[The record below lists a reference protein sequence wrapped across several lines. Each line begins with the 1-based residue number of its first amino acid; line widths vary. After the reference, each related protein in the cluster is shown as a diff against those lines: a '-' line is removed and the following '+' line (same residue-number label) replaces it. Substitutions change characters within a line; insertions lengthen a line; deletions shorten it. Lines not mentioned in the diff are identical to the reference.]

1 MRKHRIF
8 CEQSLSDKH
17 SAVISSASLLNQ
29 LRHVFRLEIGE
40 QIILFDN
47 SGFDYTSEISR
58 YEKDGVTITIVGKE
72 KNNVSLN
79 KEIYLFASIIKKD
92 NFEWIV
98 EKATEMGVS
107 HIIPILSA
115 RSEKKNL
122 NMERLRKIIIESSEQ
137 SGRGTIPTIVDI
149 LNLKDALL
157 KYASVGTIVWHPEA
171 PKFVSQDLQGKNG
184 LFIGPD
190 GGWSEEELQ
199 MFADYSIQ
207 VRSLGSQILR
217 SETAVIATLSTLVF

>member
-17 SAVISSASLLNQ
+17 SAVISSTSLLHQ
-29 LRHVFRLEIGE
+29 LKHVFRLEIGE

-47 SGFDYTSEISR
+47 SGFDYTAEISR
-58 YEKDGVTITIVGKE
+58 YEKDGVMLTIVSKE

-79 KEIYLFASIIKKD
+79 KEIYLFASIIKKN

-107 HIIPILSA
+107 HIVPVLSA

-122 NMERLRKIIIESSEQ
+122 NIERLRKIAIEASEQ
-137 SGRGTIPTIVDI
+137 SGRAVLPI
-149 LNLKDALL
+149 LNEIDSLENALE
-157 KYASVGTIVWHPEA
+157 KY
-171 PKFVSQDLQGKNG
+171 K
-184 LFIGPD
+184 
-190 GGWSEEELQ
+190 
-199 MFADYSIQ
+199 
-207 VRSLGSQILR
+207 
-217 SETAVIATLSTLVF
+217 

>member
-17 SAVISSASLLNQ
+17 SAVISSTSLLHQ
-29 LRHVFRLEIGE
+29 LKHVFRLEIGE

-47 SGFDYTSEISR
+47 SGFDYTAEISR
-58 YEKDGVTITIVGKE
+58 YEKDGVMLTIVSKE

-79 KEIYLFASIIKKD
+79 KEIYLFASIIKKN

-107 HIIPILSA
+107 HIVPVLSA
-115 RSEKKNL
+115 RSQKKNL
-122 NMERLRKIIIESSEQ
+122 NIERLRKIAIEASEQ
-137 SGRGTIPTIVDI
+137 SGRAVLPI
-149 LNLKDALL
+149 LNEIDSLENALE
-157 KYASVGTIVWHPEA
+157 KYKSLPTIVWHPEA
-171 PKFVSQDLQGKNG
+171 PKFVSEDLEGKNG
-184 LFIGPD
+184 LFIGPE
-190 GGWSEEELQ
+190 GGWSGEELEI
-199 MFADYSIQ
+199 FGNYSVQ
-207 VRSLGSQILR
+207 VRSLGPQILR